1 MNRFKELRIEH
12 GFKSQQDLASVLFV
26 NQTAVSQWERG
37 ITTPSSPILLKLS
50 QMYGVSTDYLLGR
63 TDQKEQPTSEN
74 GDGLSVRQREAVQF
88 IKGLSDEQLV
98 RFIRLGRAAFEAG
111 GENL

>member
-63 TDQKEQPTSEN
+63 TDQKEQLPANDEELN
-74 GDGLSVRQREAVQF
+74 ARQKEAVQF
-88 IKGLSDEQLV
+88 IKGLSDEQLI

-111 GENL
+111 GENP